1 MNKKVIS
8 LIIAMVMSLS
18 FIGCGDKKQDNGKQ
32 ENNTSGTIQKEEA
45 KTDSSDTSDNKDTEN
60 KETSEKDDANKEDG
74 DSTVTSNDETSSNSN
89 SSNTSSNTGNTSSSE
104 PKNQLKKFR
113 IYSFSIEDYSLKY
126 KEKEIEVSD
135 STNYAELFEKEFET
149 ALDANTPPLLKPAVK
164 INKVY
169 FNKNKVLTIDFASNF
184 NEAMGLGSGPEAATL
199 EAIVNTL
206 GYAFNVKEVIITLDG
221 KPYSSGHIVK
231 DPGETF
237 KVKIQ

>member
-32 ENNTSGTIQKEEA
+32 ENNTSGTIQKEEG
-45 KTDSSDTSDNKDTEN
+45 KTDSSDTSDKEN
-60 KETSEKDDANKEDG
+60 KEDKKDAVKDDTTQDK
-74 DSTVTSNDETSSNSN
+74 N
-89 SSNTSSNTGNTSSSE
+89 SSDSNTGNTSSSE
-104 PKNQLKKFR
+104 PKSQLKKFR
-113 IYSFSIEDYSLKY
+113 IYSFSIEDYSLTY

-149 ALDANTPPLLKPAVK
+149 GSDAKTPPLLKPNVK

-169 FNKNKVLTIDFASNF
+169 FDKNKVLTIDFASNF
-184 NEAMGLGSGPEAATL
+184 VEAMGLGSGPEAATL
-199 EAIVNTL
+199 DCIVNTL
-206 GYAFNVKEVIITLDG
+206 GYAFNVKEVLITLDG